1 MLKLS
6 KKAIAKTV
14 AKLKLAGRDDLS
26 VLLLNTKLAKESLE
40 GLSEASFKTYVS
52 VENKALKENTGYVHL
67 LTTCKNILE
76 VMPELE
82 LFFNVIPT
90 ITKVLDT
97 SKPCETV
104 SKIMNKPVPP
114 NECVPTANGA
124 DEVNVAQSTKE
135 VEEEEVDHFWDFD
148 EEDDTWELEEEE
160 DDEPTHES
168 SFIFQDDVTTTE
180 VDSAYNYKTIMRLLA
195 HPFTEE
201 DFKKELFVPVDT
213 FAFPTSISTQALV
226 ALLETFAHF
235 TTQFPSV
242 RFSSRQEFLQQ
253 AYINQFLNDKYVWK

>member
-6 KKAIAKTV
+6 KKAIAKIV

-26 VLLLNTKLAKESLE
+26 VLLLDTKLAKESLE

-67 LTTCKNILE
+67 LTTCKNVLE
-76 VMPELE
+76 AIPELE

-97 SKPCETV
+97 SKPCETA
-104 SKIMNKPVPP
+104 SEIMNKPVSPDECFP
-114 NECVPTANGA
+114 KIDCANEATVQAT
-124 DEVNVAQSTKE
+124 EE
-135 VEEEEVDHFWDFD
+135 VEEEEDDHFWDLE
-148 EEDDTWELEEEE
+148 EEDTWDFEEEE
-160 DDEPTHES
+160 DDEPTYES

-180 VDSAYNYKTIMRLLA
+180 VDSAYNYKTIMGLLA

-213 FAFPTSISTQALV
+213 FAFPTSISTQALA